1 MSFLF
6 GLLLLPVTAP
16 ARGFQFVLERLRD
29 EANAVMLDEGRAY
42 AELIDLS
49 RRRSAGELSDV
60 EYAELEME
68 LLERLSTI
76 RQYRDELQYGA
87 ADVEVEEEEFLA
99 ADPDDPEDDD
109 AFAGNEGWEDG
120 GDGSDEE
127 LDAEDDL
134 VEEASYDED
143 EEENDI
149 LAAEPDI
156 EEEGW

>member
-6 GLLLLPVTAP
+6 GLLFLPVTAP

-49 RRRSAGELSDV
+49 RRRSAGELSDA

-87 ADVEVEEEEFLA
+87 ADVEEEEFLA
-99 ADPDDPEDDD
+99 ADENELEDAEALAED
-109 AFAGNEGWEDG
+109 EGWQDG
-120 GDGSDEE
+120 DDGSDEE
-127 LDAEDDL
+127 CDA
-134 VEEASYDED
+134 ED
-143 EEENDI
+143 EEENDVH
-149 LAAEPDI
+149 ATEPDI

>member
-49 RRRSAGELSDV
+49 RRRSAGELSDA
-60 EYAELEME
+60 EYAQLEME

-87 ADVEVEEEEFLA
+87 ADVEEEESLV
-99 ADPDDPEDDD
+99 ADGNELEDDE
-109 AFAGNEGWEDG
+109 AFAEDEGWQDG
-120 GDGSDEE
+120 DDGSDEE
-127 LDAEDDL
+127 YDAEDG
-134 VEEASYDED
+134 EEEEESYDED
-143 EEENDI
+143 EEEHDV
-149 LAAEPDI
+149 LATEPDF